1 MNRFFR
7 TCSYLLLVGNI
18 LLLFLLFFEKQIR
31 VPVWISPFGRLH
43 PALLHLPIGF
53 SVILVIFLLFKKEFE
68 PKSYAFFV
76 KLILVI
82 TALTACITALMG
94 LFLSKEGGY
103 DARLLQWHKWI
114 GVGVSLFTYALTWF
128 YEGLLQKTRA
138 MQLLSVGGLLFFI
151 LAGHF
156 GAAITHGENYVF
168 EAFETKE
175 KISIFSEDSSMY
187 QAAIVPI
194 LEKKCMSCHNDQKIK
209 GELNM
214 SSIAKIL
221 KGGKHGALWKAGD
234 TLNSILLKRVYLP
247 IEQKEHMPPKG
258 KEQLT
263 FDEIAL
269 LTAWIKEGADMKK
282 AVKNYVPLSKAKA
295 LAFKI
300 SGGSGEPEKVYG
312 FPEASESALAE
323 VNTPFCV
330 VTPLATGSPA
340 LEAEFFVSRKFDR
353 KSLEN
358 LSKVQVQL
366 VELSLAKMPV
376 TDTDI
381 ALIARFPN
389 LEKLNLN
396 QTDITGS
403 TLDQLVQCKHLSS
416 VALSGTKINKNQLQ
430 KLMALPA
437 LAEVFVWNTA
447 LDSVA
452 IQEFS
457 KKYPKV
463 AIDGGYRADPNEILK
478 LNPPILVNEDFIL
491 KKGAP
496 IELKH
501 TLKNVQIH
509 YTLDGKDPDS
519 TTQTIYEK
527 PLVIDNYTQIKAMA
541 TKDGWRASDKVGY
554 TFFRSGFVAD
564 TAILLTEPKPKY
576 KGRGGKNLVDLKKG
590 PNDNHGDAA
599 WLGYQNND
607 FVSLVEFKKPV
618 PLTMVT
624 IAYLQRIGSHI
635 MPPASV
641 EVWGGNSE
649 ADLKKLQ
656 KVIPQQP
663 AKMEEKANL
672 GVNVPVKPGSYKVL
686 KIIVKPLPK
695 LPKWHSD
702 RGKPGWFF
710 VDEILF
716 N

>member
-7 TCSYLLLVGNI
+7 VCSYLLLVFNI
-18 LLLFLLFFEKQIR
+18 LLLFLLLFEEKVRI
-31 VPVWISPFGRLH
+31 PVWVSPFGRLH

-53 SVILVIFLLFKKEFE
+53 AVILVMVLLLKKEFE

-82 TALTACITALMG
+82 TALTSCITALMG
-94 LFLSKEGGY
+94 FFLSREGGY
-103 DARLLQWHKWI
+103 DAHLLQWHKWT
-114 GVGVSLFTYALTWF
+114 GVGVSLFTYGLASF
-128 YEGLLQKTRA
+128 YERLSHKTKA
-138 MQLLSVGGLLFFI
+138 MQLLSGGGLVLFI

-175 KISIFSEDSSMY
+175 KAPGFSQDSSMY
-187 QAAIVPI
+187 QAAILPI
-194 LEKKCMSCHNDQKIK
+194 LEKKCMSCHNDQKVK

-221 KGGKHGALWKAGD
+221 KGGKHGALWTAGD
-234 TLNSILLKRVYLP
+234 TAKSLLLQRVYLP

-263 FDEIAL
+263 VEEIAL
-269 LTAWIKEGADMKK
+269 LNTWIKEGADTKK

-295 LAFKI
+295 LALKI
-300 SGGSGEPEKVYG
+300 AGNSGTEKVYS
-312 FPEASESALAE
+312 FSEASESTLAE

-340 LEAEFFVSRKFDR
+340 LEAEFFVSRKFDH

-358 LSKVQVQL
+358 LSKVKDQL

-376 TDTDI
+376 KDADI
-381 ALIARFPN
+381 ALIAKFPN

-396 QTDITGS
+396 QTDITGN
-403 TLDQLVQCKHLSS
+403 TLDQLAICKNLSS
-416 VALSGTKINKNQLQ
+416 VALSGTKVNKVQLQ
-430 KLMALPA
+430 KL
-437 LAEVFVWNTA
+437 LAMPTLTEVFVWNTS

-452 IQEFS
+452 IQELSVKF
-457 KKYPKV
+457 PKV
-463 AIDGGYRADPNEILK
+463 AIDGGYRVNPNEILK

-491 KKGAP
+491 KKNAP

-501 TLKNVQIH
+501 TLKDVQIH
-509 YTLDGKDPDS
+509 YTLDGTDPDS
-519 TTQTIYEK
+519 TTQAIYTQ
-527 PLVIDNYTQIKAMA
+527 PLKIDNYTRIKAIA
-541 TKDGWRASDKVGY
+541 TKDGWRASGKVDY
-554 TFFRSGFVAD
+554 TFFKSSFTAD
-564 TAILLTEPKPKY
+564 TAILLTQPKPQY
-576 KGRGGKNLVDLKKG
+576 MGKGAKNLIDLKKG

-607 FVSLVEFKKPV
+607 FVSLIEFKKPV
-618 PLTMVT
+618 PLTTVT
-624 IAYLQRIGSHI
+624 IAYLKRIGSHI

-656 KVIPQQP
+656 RVIPEQP
-663 AKMEEKANL
+663 KKMEDKANL
-672 GVNVPVKPGSYKVL
+672 GVNVPVKPGQYKVL
-686 KIIVKPLPK
+686 KIVVKPLPK
-695 LPKWHSD
+695 LPKWHND
-702 RGKPGWFF
+702 KGKPGWFF